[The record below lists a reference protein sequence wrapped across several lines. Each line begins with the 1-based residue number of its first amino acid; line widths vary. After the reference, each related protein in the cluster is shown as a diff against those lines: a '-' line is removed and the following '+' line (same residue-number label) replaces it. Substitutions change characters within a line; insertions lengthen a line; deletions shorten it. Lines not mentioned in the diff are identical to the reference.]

1 VECYEC
7 GQNKITLPG
16 SNACQCRAGQSPGRD
31 GVCTNS
37 PADAP
42 RPGGCSGTQYEGD
55 PSMRVEHEHCAN
67 TTRIS
72 FTVDKR
78 PGLYNG
84 RPAWSR
90 EGRYMY
96 SVIENADR
104 RWVISSELGAEL
116 DSGKIHMFTS
126 HNAGGSVAGVNV
138 PITRMLWARQCGG
151 MWVWTPVL
159 FYNSPNCHECGQN
172 RVTLPGSNACQCR
185 AGQSPGRDGV
195 CTHGP
200 ADAVKPGGS
209 AACPSPRSSWT
220 RLLVLGPLAMALI
233 RV

>member
-1 VECYEC
+1 MECYDC
-7 GQNKITLPG
+7 GQNKITVPG
-16 SNACQCRAGQSPGRD
+16 SNACQCREGQSPGRD
-31 GVCTNS
+31 GVCANS
-37 PADAP
+37 MPDALKP
-42 RPGGCSGTQYEGD
+42 DGCSETQYEGH

-72 FTVDKR
+72 FTIDKR
-78 PGLYNG
+78 ADLYNG
-84 RPAWSR
+84 RTAWSR
-90 EGRYMY
+90 GSRYLY
-96 SVIENADR
+96 SVLDNGDR
-104 RWVISSELGAEL
+104 RWVLGSELGAEL
-116 DSGKIHMFTS
+116 NTGKIDMYTS
-126 HNAGGSVAGVNV
+126 LNIGGDV
-138 PITRMLWARQCGG
+138 PTTAMLWARQCGG
-151 MWVWTPVL
+151 TWVWTPVL
-159 FYNSPNCHECGQN
+159 FYSSPNCHECGLN